1 MTHLVGL
8 VVLLAGVTLTQ
19 SALLSA
25 ADGQEQVP
33 LSGIVIAAA
42 TGDLND
48 DLSLDTAWSC
58 RPDDTFVG
66 VELYGQGLTTTNS
79 LLAPVAYNQTNAPP
93 DSIGGFHLDVPTT
106 LAQLFAANGVENPTG
121 DYVFGVS
128 CGTDPDHLDFWGGKR
143 LRFTSGASGKTYE
156 QIEPVKPLVTV
167 TPSFESP
174 VLYDPLHGSRFTVSL
189 DPSDAQGVIDFHLDG
204 GFVPGNIFTPAA
216 VQEHWFTLTPG
227 THSVVADFTQTY
239 WYAYRSA
246 SSQPATVVVAGPAA
260 VKGTAR
266 FGSVLTCS
274 SVSGATRTFAW
285 ILDGSTQSS
294 VTTSSVKVPRAW
306 VGHSVACRV
315 KTSDADSSVTV
326 SSPGQRVRLAV
337 APVAQIA
344 PSISGTARQGQRLTC
359 SPGRWSPSPSYFT
372 YRWRRNGVLLPG
384 SYDRR
389 RLVSDG
395 DVGNLLSCVVGAHL
409 AGHEVGR
416 ATSHARRAW
425 G

>member
-1 MTHLVGL
+1 MLASVI
-8 VVLLAGVTLTQ
+8 VVIGTASFP
-19 SALLSA
+19 SALFSSA
-25 ADGQEQVP
+25 AATENVP
-33 LSGIVIAAA
+33 LSGIVIPAA
-42 TGDLND
+42 TGDLGD
-48 DLSLDTAWSC
+48 DLSLNTAWSC
-58 RPDDTFVG
+58 GSGATLIG
-66 VELYGQGLTTTNS
+66 VELYGPGLSTTND
-79 LLAPVAYNQTNAPP
+79 LLAPVAYNDTNAPP

-106 LAQLFAANGVENPTG
+106 LAQLFTANGVDSPSG
-121 DYVFGVS
+121 DYEFAVS
-128 CGTDPDHLDFWGGKR
+128 CGTSAENLVVWGAKR
-143 LRFTSGASGKTYE
+143 LRFTSDPSGTTYV
-156 QIEPVKPLVTV
+156 QVEPVKPLVTV

-204 GFVPGNIFTPAA
+204 GFVPGNIFTPAP
-216 VQEHWFTLTPG
+216 VQEHWFMLAPG

-239 WYAYRSA
+239 WYSYRSA

-260 VKGTAR
+260 VKGMAR
-266 FGSVLTCS
+266 FASVLNCS

-326 SSPGQRVRLAV
+326 TSPGQRVRLAV

-344 PSISGTARQGQRLTC
+344 PSISGTARQGQTLTC

-384 SYDRR
+384 AYDRR

-395 DVGNLLSCVVGAHL
+395 DVGNLLSCVVSAHL

-416 ATSHARRAW
+416 ASSRARRAW